1 MVLTRLAATL
11 LEFVRVPLAVRECAV
26 KDGSGP
32 TGWQNCFRHSRTKN
46 YAEPTYGSRSVG
58 DADQVLRR
66 GERSRSALHIT
77 TKIYRYAVSDA
88 LVCSTT
94 TPTNPGRPCSSA
106 ASAIGRVVYGMR
118 QNWWLALIVLGC
130 PPGPAHG
137 CAGRTRRRKRA
148 ALGRCVLPRSCWRAA
163 WAEGSRSFIDLCGA
177 AASRGYEVLAIGAA
191 ESDAMDALDRR
202 SDLQCARVRCH
213 GTWDPLC
220 RWAIGRLLRRF
231 EPDVVQTHMGRASA
245 LGGKAARSAGYPT
258 LAMLHTMIELK
269 YYRAIDLFVPT
280 TADQEAYLRRNGV
293 TADRVERIPHFR
305 SMEPV
310 AIARLPR
317 QTDGVV
323 KTLGRF
329 VHKKGFDVLLH
340 AAAHAAKQ
348 GAPFR
353 LEIGGDGPERG
364 SLKAL
369 AARLGIG
376 DRVTFC
382 GWIDDVAAFLADADL
397 FVLPSRI
404 EPFRHC
410 GPGGDGLR
418 CSHCRHARQRPA
430 GDAGRANRSPGSVRR
445 SGGNGGGFDG
455 SVRCARCGGDSRP
468 RGARFVQG
476 ELRRVGRYG
485 SIPGCLQA
493 PRGAPRTG

>member
-1 MVLTRLAATL
+1 MRIAQIMLARRLGGG
-11 LEFVRVPLAVRECAV
+11 E
-26 KDGSGP
+26 
-32 TGWQNCFRHSRTKN
+32 
-46 YAEPTYGSRSVG
+46 
-58 DADQVLRR
+58 QV
-66 GERSRSALHIT
+66 
-77 TKIYRYAVSDA
+77 
-88 LVCSTT
+88 
-94 TPTNPGRPCSSA
+94 
-106 ASAIGRVVYGMR
+106 
-118 QNWWLALIVLGC
+118 
-130 PPGPAHG
+130 
-137 CAGRTRRRKRA
+137 
-148 ALGRCVLPRSCWRAA
+148 
-163 WAEGSRSFIDLCGA
+163 FIDLCGA
-177 AASRGYEVLAIGAA
+177 AASRGHEVLAIGAA

-269 YYRAIDLFVPT
+269 YYRTIDLFVPT
-280 TADQEAYLRRNGV
+280 TADQEAYLRKNGV
-293 TADRVERIPHFR
+293 PADRVERIPHFR

-310 AIARLPR
+310 AIAKAPR

-340 AAAHAAKQ
+340 AAAHAAAQ
-348 GAPFR
+348 GATFR
-353 LEIGGDGPERG
+353 LEIGGDGPERS

-404 EPFRHC
+404 EPFGIVVWRRWPAVFPLSPRASAARWKLSMSTPLSWFRPTIRRHW
-410 GPGGDGLR
+410 
-418 CSHCRHARQRPA
+418 
-430 GDAGRANRSPGSVRR
+430 RR
-445 SGGNGGGFDG
+445 
-455 SVRCARCGGDSRP
+455 
-468 RGARFVQG
+468 
-476 ELRRVGRYG
+476 L
-485 SIPGCLQA
+485 
-493 PRGAPRTG
+493 